1 MRTWK
6 DVWNKSKIKEID
18 GYIKR
23 VRFLTPYKKSEP
35 DIAFFS
41 KLEGQKRA
49 NDRINQLAKTK
60 DGEIFTDTEN
70 IMRIFDKNL

>member
-6 DVWNKSKIKEID
+6 DVWNKLKIKEID

-23 VRFLTPYKKSEP
+23 VRFLAPYEKSEP

-49 NDRINQLAKTK
+49 NDRINQLAETK
-60 DGEIFTDTEN
+60 KGRNIYRYRKYNEN
-70 IMRIFDKNL
+70 FDKIL